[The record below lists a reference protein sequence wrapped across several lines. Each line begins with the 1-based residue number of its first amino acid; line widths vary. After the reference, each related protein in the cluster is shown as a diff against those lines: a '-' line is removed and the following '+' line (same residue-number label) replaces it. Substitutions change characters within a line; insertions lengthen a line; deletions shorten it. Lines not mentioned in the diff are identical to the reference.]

1 MKQLPVALLALS
13 IALSPTL
20 AGAQPSPAKS
30 QAAPADEYF
39 GQMKMSILGIRN
51 ELKTLTQRIDGDP
64 AASESDIHTAELV
77 EDSLE
82 QWAVKYPKD
91 SWLPDACTKLE
102 TVYGHVAALEGKLH
116 LARFVMWMH
125 AHLKDTPL
133 EAQARAEAATLLS
146 VPEHSADLAKI
157 AEPSPDP
164 SAVPA
169 ANASSGP

>member
-1 MKQLPVALLALS
+1 MKQLSVALLAIA
-13 IALSPTL
+13 IALVPSL
-20 AGAQPSPAKS
+20 ASAQQSLAKS
-30 QAAPADEYF
+30 AAAPADEYF

-51 ELKTLTQRIDGDP
+51 ELKTLADRIDHDP
-64 AASESDIHTAELV
+64 AASETDIHTAELV
-77 EDSLE
+77 EGSLE

-133 EAQARAEAATLLS
+133 EATARTQAAQLLS
-146 VPEHSADLAKI
+146 VPEHSADLAKTAPDA
-157 AEPSPDP
+157 AESPSP
-164 SAVPA
+164 
-169 ANASSGP
+169 